1 MTVEQ
6 LEILLASHPQ
16 AASDEVQ
23 SVLRPKAFDEKSY
36 DRERKAKQRA
46 IGREVYIPVPKDIET
61 RLACLNDPERL
72 LTTYFPTT
80 YFEPFTED
88 RRDML
93 NSIWR
98 AARYGGDQSIAGSRG
113 EGKTTTAMDG
123 SFTLILA
130 GLTFFPVVIGKNQD
144 AASDEL
150 KALRERILISEKFI
164 EDFPEIGVPLQAVGP
179 QTANARL
186 MTVNGK
192 FIGMYLG
199 TKHFA
204 LPNIPTEILHH
215 WPKGLE
221 SVANGAVMGA
231 VGIEGRIRGF
241 KYRSHRPTLAIIDD
255 VEDKDSVRSDEQIQ
269 KIEEIIEED
278 IGGMGSSAEKIAR
291 VYLCTTLNRKCNAY
305 KYTDPNQKPSWNGR
319 RYRKMIK
326 PPDRMDLVER
336 YIELRKSR
344 DKDDPDARVSFRF
357 WRDNREDIERGAV
370 ISNPYSYSK
379 KIHADGEPIELSAIQ
394 SYYNRVAD
402 TSDKAVA
409 TEIDN
414 DPPETVGP
422 QGTGLTAELV
432 ASRKSGLQRGIVPF
446 QARCLTAGID
456 LGKYNIHWVVT
467 AWMDGGTGVVVDYGI
482 HKVHGTTVDKTHTEE
497 IEPKIY
503 DALLDLHHSLTNKNY
518 TDTSGEIRRLGC
530 VMIDSGTYTNAPYEF
545 VRQVRGVWH
554 PCKGIGNYKPRQSV
568 EGKVIASSHLHASK
582 QATEDLWI
590 YDLDSSYW
598 KKFVHEHY
606 LTPTFDSDNNL
617 KRGSLSLFELI
628 ENRTNSVYTAQIVAE
643 EFLSEFIDGKGVK
656 EYWHVHSDQN
666 HFLDATA
673 YACAGSEVCGVK
685 LFGTPEELQPRQVT
699 EATKKR
705 PQAPESRQHGKS
717 NIRKTPG
724 GWMNRVRRR

>member
-1 MTVEQ
+1 MTVAQ
-6 LEILLASHPQ
+6 LEEMLSLHPQ

-23 SVLRPKAFDEKSY
+23 SILHPKAFDEKSY

-61 RLACLNDPERL
+61 RLACLGDPERL
-72 LTTYFPTT
+72 VTTYFPTT

-98 AARYGGDQSIAGSRG
+98 AARFGGDQAIAGSRG

-123 SFTLILA
+123 AFTLILA

-150 KALRERILISEKFI
+150 KALRDRILSSEKFI
-164 EDFPEIGVPLQAVGP
+164 EDFPEVGVPLQTVGP

-204 LPNIPTEILHH
+204 LPNIPTEILRH
-215 WPKGLE
+215 WPPGLK

-241 KYRSHRPTLAIIDD
+241 KFRSHRPTLAIIDD
-255 VEDKDSVRSDEQIQ
+255 VEDKDSAKNSDTIA
-269 KIEEIIEED
+269 KIESIIEED

-305 KYTDPNQKPSWNGR
+305 KYTDPKQKPSWNGR

-326 PPDRMDLVER
+326 PPDRMDLVEK

-344 DKDDPDARVSFRF
+344 GPDDPDARASFRF
-357 WRDNREDIERGAV
+357 WRDNKEDIERGHT

-379 KIHADGEPIELSAIQ
+379 KIHSDGEPIELSACQ

-402 TSDKAVA
+402 TSAKAVA

-422 QGTGLTAELV
+422 QGSGLTSELIS
-432 ASRKSGLQRGIVPF
+432 SRKSGLQRGLVPY
-446 QARCLTAGID
+446 QARCLTVGID
-456 LGKYNIHWVVT
+456 LGKYNIHWVAT

-482 HKVHGTTVDKTHTEE
+482 HKVHGTSVDRTTTEE
-497 IEPKIY
+497 IEPKVY
-503 DALLDLHHSLTNKNY
+503 DALLDLHHSLSGKNY
-518 TDTSGEIRRLGC
+518 TDTSGEIRRLSC
-530 VMIDSGTYTNAPYEF
+530 VLIDSGTYTNAPYEF
-545 VRQVRGVWH
+545 VRQVKGVWH
-554 PCKGIGNYKPRQSV
+554 PCKGIGNYKPKKSV
-568 EGKVIASSHLHASK
+568 DGRVIASSHLHASK
-582 QATEDLWI
+582 LETEDTWI
-590 YDLDSSYW
+590 YDLDASYW
-598 KKFVHEHY
+598 KQFTHEHF
-606 LTPTFDSDNNL
+606 LTPTFDTENNL

-628 ENRTNSVYTAQIVAE
+628 ENRSHSVYSAQIVAE
-643 EFLSEFIDGKGVK
+643 ELLEEFVDGKGLK
-656 EYWHVHSDQN
+656 EYWYVHSEQN

-685 LFGTPEELQPRQVT
+685 LFGLPDELQARQVAA
-699 EATKKR
+699 ETKKR
-705 PQAPESRQHGKS
+705 PQAPAARQHGRS
-717 NIRKTPG
+717 NIKKTPG
-724 GWMNRVRRR
+724 GWLNRVRKR